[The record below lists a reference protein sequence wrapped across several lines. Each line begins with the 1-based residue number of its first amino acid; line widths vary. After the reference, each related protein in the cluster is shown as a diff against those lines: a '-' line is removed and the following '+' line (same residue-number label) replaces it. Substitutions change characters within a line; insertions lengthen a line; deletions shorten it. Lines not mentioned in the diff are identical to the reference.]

1 MIDGK
6 IFTYTKEISV
16 QDISVINR
24 ALGVIEGVVFSV
36 QDASVVDTLIG
47 AVESID
53 AIINK

>member
-1 MIDGK
+1 MIDEK
-6 IFTYTKEISV
+6 IFTYKKEISL

-24 ALGVIEGVVFSV
+24 ALGVIEGLAISE
-36 QDASVVDTLIG
+36 QDASVADGLIG